1 MCAQTP
7 AQALPLY
14 LPSSPFY
21 LSIGVHAC
29 TFRVMMPISV
39 GHGEKST
46 GRRMKT
52 LLPGKAQRKS
62 KVTSYWHGEQG
73 DAMVAQK
80 QRFRG
85 E

>member
-1 MCAQTP
+1 
-7 AQALPLY
+7 
-14 LPSSPFY
+14 
-21 LSIGVHAC
+21 
-29 TFRVMMPISV
+29 MMPISV